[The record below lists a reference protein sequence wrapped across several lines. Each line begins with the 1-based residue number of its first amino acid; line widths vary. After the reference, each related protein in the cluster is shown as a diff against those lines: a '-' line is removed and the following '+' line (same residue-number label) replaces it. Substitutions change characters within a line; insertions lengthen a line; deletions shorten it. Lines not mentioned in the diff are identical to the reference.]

1 MNLFNE
7 YIKRNKENIINKM
20 KFEFNYSE
28 RIKALRDLNIIRND
42 KEIEVLVNHCFDNA
56 IELIKEKD
64 RVFYTE
70 EFVSVNLSHIKENK
84 ISISSF
90 YYKTTKNEHDYIE
103 EAIEEFYLTY
113 IEDLFFDLQ
122 DLDRHN
128 LLDLLIEKDRKIRQL
143 QYDIRVL
150 EETK

>member
-1 MNLFNE
+1 MNYFKE
-7 YIKRNKENIINKM
+7 YVKRNKEDIINTMIK
-20 KFEFNYSE
+20 EFNYSE
-28 RIKALRDLNIIRND
+28 KIKALRDLNIIRSD
-42 KEIEVLVNHCFDNA
+42 KDIEVLVNHCFDNA

-64 RVFYTE
+64 RVYYTE
-70 EFVSVNLSHIKENK
+70 EFVSVVLSHIKEDK

-90 YYKTTKNEHDYIE
+90 YYKTTKNEHDYIP

-113 IEDLFFDLQ
+113 IEDLSFDLQ

-143 QYDIRVL
+143 QYNIRVL